1 MSFQEG
7 KILRS
12 TPGPGLLFVLVC
24 AMGAGPVMNYG
35 LSATSTLIMADLGI
49 SEAQFGLL
57 AATCFCSAAL
67 SSMSL
72 GRLSDRI
79 SARSQLLIIFGGT
92 ALALIFMAVSGNYL
106 WLLAAVLFSGPA
118 QAISNPTTNRIIIHS
133 VEPAKRPGWMGIK
146 QSGVQASQLF
156 SSLFF
161 PAAALFAGWRGAAV
175 GAAAVLGLLL
185 LYSWNRLPK
194 EPRRPAQDKASREPV
209 DRRFPAPVWLLAAF
223 ALFSGAGMQATNV
236 YLPLFAQ
243 RELGFSLL
251 MGGATAAVAG
261 IVGVASR
268 VLWGRRMAEGVRAST
283 LLLVLAGGAICGAG
297 LLLAAGET
305 GAPVLLWAGVLFHG
319 ASVLGVNVVVMAGVL
334 REVPK
339 QRVGAASGAV
349 SLGMYAG
356 FALGPLAMGLLL
368 EFSGGFLDG
377 WLFIGGAYLLCVAT
391 GLGYRRMDA
400 PRAGG
405 APAHSSRTGMNK
417 DAESRA
423 GDDRNGATGAAAPGP
438 PQPGG

>member
-1 MSFQEG
+1 M
-7 KILRS
+7 RS

-35 LSATSTLIMADLGI
+35 ISATSTLIISDLGI
-49 SEAQFGLL
+49 SESQFGLL
-57 AATCFCSAAL
+57 AATCFASAAL

-79 SARSQLLIIFGGT
+79 RARTQMLIIFGGT
-92 ALALIFMAVSGNYL
+92 ALSLVFMALSGNYL
-106 WLLAAVLFSGPA
+106 WLLAAVLLSGPA
-118 QAISNPTTNRIIIHS
+118 QAISNPTTNRIIIHA
-133 VEPAKRPGWMGIK
+133 VQPAKRPGWMGIK

-175 GAAAVLGLLL
+175 GAALVLGLLL
-185 LYSWNRLPK
+185 AYSWHRLPP
-194 EPRRPAQDKASREPV
+194 EPRTKTPNRAERASAE
-209 DRRFPAPVWLLAAF
+209 RRFPAAVWLLAAF

-251 MGGATAAVAG
+251 MGGATAAAAG
-261 IVGVASR
+261 VVGVASR

-283 LLLVLAGGAICGAG
+283 LLLILAAGAICGAG

-305 GAPVLLWAGVLFHG
+305 GIPALLWAGVLFHG

-339 QRVGAASGAV
+339 ERVGAASGAV

-356 FALGPLAMGLLL
+356 FASGPLIMGLLL

-377 WLFIGGAYLLCVAT
+377 WIFIGTAYLACVLV
-391 GLGYRRMDA
+391 GLAYRRVGRRKVDHA
-400 PRAGG
+400 GEGGSHSVHTAADQSRESSEGEEESGSGGASPRA
-405 APAHSSRTGMNK
+405 AR
-417 DAESRA
+417 
-423 GDDRNGATGAAAPGP
+423 
-438 PQPGG
+438 PQ

>member
-1 MSFQEG
+1 M
-7 KILRS
+7 RA

-35 LSATSTLIMADLGI
+35 LSATSTLVMADLGI

-57 AATCFCSAAL
+57 AATCFASAAL

-72 GRLSDRI
+72 GKLSDRI
-79 SARSQLLIIFGGT
+79 SARAQLLIIFGGT
-92 ALALIFMAVSGNYL
+92 ALALFFMAVSGNYL
-106 WLLAAVLFSGPA
+106 WLLAAVLFAGPA
-118 QAISNPTTNRIIIHS
+118 QAISNPTTNRIIIHA

-175 GAAAVLGLLL
+175 GAAVVLGLLL

-194 EPRRPAQDKASREPV
+194 EPRRPATARASSGTVEKKFPV
-209 DRRFPAPVWLLAAF
+209 SVWLLAAF

-251 MGGATAAVAG
+251 MGGVTAAAAG
-261 IVGVASR
+261 VVGVASR
-268 VLWGRRMAEGVRAST
+268 VLWGRRMAVGVRAST
-283 LLLVLAGGAICGAG
+283 LLLLLAAGAVCGAA
-297 LLLAAGET
+297 LFLAAGET
-305 GAPVLLWAGVLFHG
+305 GEPALLWAGVLFHG
-319 ASVLGVNVVVMAGVL
+319 ASALGINVVVMAGVL

-377 WLFIGGAYLLCVAT
+377 WLFIGSAYLLCIVT
-391 GLGYRRMDA
+391 GLGYRRMD
-400 PRAGG
+400 PLPVPG
-405 APAHSSRTGMNK
+405 PQTHSSHTGMNK
-417 DAESRA
+417 AAESLP
-423 GDDRNGATGAAAPGP
+423 GDDRKRHTGRPGA
-438 PQPGG
+438 

>member
-1 MSFQEG
+1 M
-7 KILRS
+7 RS

-35 LSATSTLIMADLGI
+35 ISAASTLIMDDLGI
-49 SEAQFGLL
+49 SESQFGLL
-57 AATCFCSAAL
+57 AATCFASAAL

-72 GRLSDRI
+72 GRLSDHI
-79 SARSQLLIIFGGT
+79 SSRSQMLIIFGGT
-92 ALALIFMAVSGNYL
+92 ALALVLMAVSGNYL
-106 WLLAAVLFSGPA
+106 WLLAAVLLSGPA
-118 QAISNPTTNRIIIHS
+118 QAISNPTTNRIIIHA
-133 VEPAKRPGWMGIK
+133 VQPDKRPGWMGIK

-161 PAAALFAGWRGAAV
+161 PAAALLAGWRGAAV
-175 GAAAVLGLLL
+175 GAALLL
-185 LYSWNRLPK
+185 AYAWQRLPA
-194 EPRRPAQDKASREPV
+194 EPRRKSGTGLKRPPAE
-209 DRRFPAPVWLLAAF
+209 RRFPAAVWLLAGF

-243 RELGFSLL
+243 RELGFPLL
-251 MGGATAAVAG
+251 LAGATAAAAG
-261 IVGVASR
+261 VVGVASR

-283 LLLVLAGGAICGAG
+283 LLLILAAGAICGAG

-305 GAPVLLWAGVLFHG
+305 GNPALLWAGVLFHG

-339 QRVGAASGAV
+339 ERVGAASGAV

-356 FALGPLAMGLLL
+356 FASGPLAMGLLL

-377 WLFIGGAYLLCVAT
+377 WIFIGTSYLVCVLV
-391 GLGYRRMDA
+391 GLAYRRLGRRTMDNA
-400 PRAGG
+400 GTHSVHTAAHQSRESSDGEDNSGGGG
-405 APAHSSRTGMNK
+405 ASPRT
-417 DAESRA
+417 AR
-423 GDDRNGATGAAAPGP
+423 
-438 PQPGG
+438 PQ

>member
-1 MSFQEG
+1 M
-7 KILRS
+7 RS

-35 LSATSTLIMADLGI
+35 ISATSTLIISDLGI
-49 SEAQFGLL
+49 SESQFGLL
-57 AATCFCSAAL
+57 AATCFASAAL

-79 SARSQLLIIFGGT
+79 RARTQMLIIFGGT
-92 ALALIFMAVSGNYL
+92 ALSLVFMALSGNYL
-106 WLLAAVLFSGPA
+106 WLLAAVLLSGPA
-118 QAISNPTTNRIIIHS
+118 QAISNPTTNRIIIHA
-133 VEPAKRPGWMGIK
+133 VQPGKRPGWMGIK

-175 GAAAVLGLLL
+175 GAALVLGLLL
-185 LYSWNRLPK
+185 AYSWHRLPP
-194 EPRRPAQDKASREPV
+194 EPRTRTPNRAERASAE
-209 DRRFPAPVWLLAAF
+209 RRFPAAVWLLAAF

-251 MGGATAAVAG
+251 MGGATAAAAG
-261 IVGVASR
+261 VVGVASR

-283 LLLVLAGGAICGAG
+283 LLLILAAGAICGAG

-305 GAPVLLWAGVLFHG
+305 GIPALLWAGVLFHG

-339 QRVGAASGAV
+339 ERVGAASGAV

-356 FALGPLAMGLLL
+356 FASGPLIMGLLL

-377 WLFIGGAYLLCVAT
+377 WIFIGAVYLACVLV
-391 GLGYRRMDA
+391 GLTYRRAGRRKLDQA
-400 PRAGG
+400 GAGG
-405 APAHSSRTGMNK
+405 THTVHTAADQSRESSEGEDNSGGGGASPRT
-417 DAESRA
+417 AR
-423 GDDRNGATGAAAPGP
+423 
-438 PQPGG
+438 PQ

>member
-1 MSFQEG
+1 M
-7 KILRS
+7 RS
-12 TPGPGLLFVLVC
+12 TSGPGLLFVLVC

-49 SEAQFGLL
+49 SETQFGLL
-57 AATCFCSAAL
+57 ASTCFASAAL

-79 SARSQLLIIFGGT
+79 TARSQLAIIFGGT
-92 ALALIFMAVSGNYL
+92 ALALVLMAVSGNYL
-106 WLLAAVLFSGPA
+106 WLLAAVLLSGPA
-118 QAISNPTTNRIIIHS
+118 QAISNPTTNRVISHA

-161 PAAALFAGWRGAAV
+161 PAAALVAGWRGAAA
-175 GAAAVLGLLL
+175 GAAVVLALLL
-185 LYSWNRLPK
+185 AYSWTRLPP
-194 EPRRPAQDKASREPV
+194 EPRVPSTPKAERGPV
-209 DRRFPAPVWLLAAF
+209 DRRFPATVWLLAAF

-243 RELGFSLL
+243 RELGFSLV
-251 MGGATAAVAG
+251 MGGVAAAAAG
-261 IVGVASR
+261 VVGVASR

-283 LLLVLAGGAICGAG
+283 LLLILAGGAIVGAG
-297 LLLAAGET
+297 LLLAAGQT
-305 GAPVLLWAGVLFHG
+305 GNPLLLWAGVLFHG

-334 REVPK
+334 REVSQ

-356 FALGPLAMGLLL
+356 FAAGPLAMGLLL
-368 EFSGGFLDG
+368 EFSGGFLGG
-377 WLFIGGAYLLCVAT
+377 WLAIGGFYLACVGI
-391 GLGYRRMDA
+391 GLAYRRAGSSGRALKPLPA
-400 PRAGG
+400 P
-405 APAHSSRTGMNK
+405 
-417 DAESRA
+417 
-423 GDDRNGATGAAAPGP
+423 
-438 PQPGG
+438 

>member
-1 MSFQEG
+1 M
-7 KILRS
+7 RS

-92 ALALIFMAVSGNYL
+92 ALALVFMALSGNYL

-194 EPRRPAQDKASREPV
+194 EPRQPAADKASRAPV
-209 DRRFPAPVWLLAAF
+209 NRRFPAPVWLLAAF

-251 MGGATAAVAG
+251 LAGATAAAAG
-261 IVGVASR
+261 VVGVASR
-268 VLWGRRMAEGVRAST
+268 VLWGRRMAEGVRASS
-283 LLLVLAGGAICGAG
+283 LLLVLAAGAICGAG

-305 GAPVLLWAGVLFHG
+305 GVPALLWAGVLFHG

-377 WLFIGGAYLLCVAT
+377 WLFIGGAYLLCIAT
-391 GLGYRRMDA
+391 GLGYRRLES
-400 PRAGG
+400 RG
-405 APAHSSRTGMNK
+405 AEGTSADESPAHSSRTGTNK
-417 DAESRA
+417 DAESRL
-423 GDDRNGATGAAAPGP
+423 GDDRNGATGAAAPGRP
-438 PQPGG
+438 HPGG